1 MDPKKKSFN
10 KPLLRPGEMC
20 NGSEHKPQ
28 FWTTAV
34 LMLIVSAMAKPH
46 NLHRTDSIV
55 SQLSATHASQL
66 AMQYNL
72 QYHFS
77 SPARLSNSD
86 NFWSRSSTFSTLTRM
101 MPTTCM
107 WVKINTHQTLWQMK
121 HSKAHQS
128 IWHIREKLLLFPL
141 RFQVLEARVTLVER
155 YQHY

>member
-1 MDPKKKSFN
+1 
-10 KPLLRPGEMC
+10 MC

-86 NFWSRSSTFSTLTRM
+86 NF
-101 MPTTCM
+101 
-107 WVKINTHQTLWQMK
+107 
-121 HSKAHQS
+121 
-128 IWHIREKLLLFPL
+128 
-141 RFQVLEARVTLVER
+141 
-155 YQHY
+155 